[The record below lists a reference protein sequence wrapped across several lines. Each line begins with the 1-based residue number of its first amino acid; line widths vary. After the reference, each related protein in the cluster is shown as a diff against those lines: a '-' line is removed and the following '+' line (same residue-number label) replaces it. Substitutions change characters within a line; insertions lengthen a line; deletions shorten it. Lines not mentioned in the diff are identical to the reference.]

1 VREPAAAAPT
11 VTTSDAA
18 AREWAWKQLE
28 NARAGRAGEALFGSD
43 GTIGAAPRL
52 TPPSAYFGGTFRFRW
67 VGFGR
72 AFGVKLEV
80 LWAVEA
86 RMKLHYVGCK
96 HFK

>member
-1 VREPAAAAPT
+1 M
-11 VTTSDAA
+11 A
-18 AREWAWKQLE
+18 AREWDWEQCE
-28 NARAGRAGEALFGSD
+28 NARPAVPAKPFGPD
-43 GTIGAAPRL
+43 GTNGAASRL

-80 LWAVEA
+80 LWAVET

-96 HFK
+96 HFKWLRKLTGTGEDA